1 MAKRKKDKW
10 TNNDLQRHRLRI
22 RRKRIRS
29 LGSTSTTGGSCYCEV
44 LISLDGSQELST
56 YTVRHMTVGN
66 VKVGTVKSIIA
77 VTKVVSFD
85 Y

>member
-1 MAKRKKDKW
+1 MKP
-10 TNNDLQRHRLRI
+10 LR
-22 RRKRIRS
+22 
-29 LGSTSTTGGSCYCEV
+29 YCEV

-66 VKVGTVKSIIA
+66 VKVGTVNSIIA

-85 Y
+85 YKWSYS